1 MSILS
6 IIFYIILGG
15 TLGCFFGA
23 LCAQTKDA
31 DEFVRKI
38 HNKKEKE

>member
-6 IIFYIILGG
+6 IIFCIVLSG
-15 TLGCFFGA
+15 TLGYFFGA
-23 LCAQTKDA
+23 LCAQTKA
-31 DEFVRKI
+31 TDEFVRKI